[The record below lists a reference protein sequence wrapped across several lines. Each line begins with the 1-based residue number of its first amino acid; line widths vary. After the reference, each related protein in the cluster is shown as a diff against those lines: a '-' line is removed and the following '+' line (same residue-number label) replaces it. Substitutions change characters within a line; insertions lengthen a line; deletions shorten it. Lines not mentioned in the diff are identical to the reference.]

1 MLNYFIKKKI
11 KNPFFFGQCIST
23 RFSFFWRRITPLH
36 HHSMYCVWIWAKY
49 IFFFCELVHFGASF
63 QMMWMADTPSRLIDR
78 FLVVEVFFNLLFNP
92 CFWKQPVWTMEAQT
106 LFFSIITTSTTV
118 FLDCG
123 GLGKKR
129 VYLKQII

>member
-1 MLNYFIKKKI
+1 MYLYTILIFLEKDYPSPSSQHVLCLDLSKI
-11 KNPFFFGQCIST
+11 
-23 RFSFFWRRITPLH
+23 
-36 HHSMYCVWIWAKY
+36 Y

-92 CFWKQPVWTMEAQT
+92 CFWKQPVWTMEPQT
-106 LFFSIITTSTTV
+106 LLFSIITTSTTV

-123 GLGKKR
+123 GLGKKGSTLSKWFKTFFFL
-129 VYLKQII
+129 VFLNLLLLL

>member
-1 MLNYFIKKKI
+1 MDSVSLHDSH
-11 KNPFFFGQCIST
+11 FFGEGLPLSI
-23 RFSFFWRRITPLH
+23 ITA
-36 HHSMYCVWIWAKY
+36 CTVFGFEQNIY
-49 IFFFCELVHFGASF
+49 IFFCELVHFGASF

-123 GLGKKR
+123 GLGKKGSTLSKWFKTFFFL
-129 VYLKQII
+129 VFLNLLLLL